1 MTTKIYLGTQDNERM
16 YVTKHKWDCNWYWAL
31 GYVGNDNCHFHF
43 DSYLKDG
50 KSVNDVFTECNFTY
64 TDWWVI
70 RDLFTQAYALKK
82 IAEVY
87 QYGGHQ
93 ITKAGVTDIIK
104 NSDKAKQVNEDLK
117 LILDTV
123 WDFML
128 VTNLRK

>member
-1 MTTKIYLGTQDNERM
+1 M
-16 YVTKHKWDCNWYWAL
+16 YITKHKWDCNWYWAL

-43 DSYLKDG
+43 ESYLKDG

-104 NSDKAKQVNEDLK
+104 NSDKAKQVNEDLN

-128 VTNLRK
+128 VNNLRK